1 MRGDVGARCSAPT
14 WSAGAASLLLLLS
27 LFGREAPALLPGL
40 RARCVGEGVGFVLRV
55 AVILFPS
62 RSVPLVSCCVLLP
75 AYVSVEHF
83 VVIGQG
89 VQFRLSFFEHTFP
102 VFILSLSPVPAGTAL

>member
-1 MRGDVGARCSAPT
+1 M
-14 WSAGAASLLLLLS
+14 AASLLLLLS

-89 VQFRLSFFEHTFP
+89 VQFRLSFFGRMFP

>member
-1 MRGDVGARCSAPT
+1 M
-14 WSAGAASLLLLLS
+14 
-27 LFGREAPALLPGL
+27 LLP
-40 RARCVGEGVGFVLRV
+40 AYVSVEHFVVIEQGAQFRLSFSEYTFPV